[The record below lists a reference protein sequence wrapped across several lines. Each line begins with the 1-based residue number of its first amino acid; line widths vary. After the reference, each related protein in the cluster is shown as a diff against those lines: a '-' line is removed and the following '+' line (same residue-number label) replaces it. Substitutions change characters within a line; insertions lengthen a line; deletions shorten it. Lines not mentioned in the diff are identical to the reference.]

1 MLRKMIFCVVVAS
14 VLALWTAAGWTM
26 SELSGVTLER
36 LGNKIVVHMSV
47 DGGAVPIL
55 KYDEAGKTMRVTLN
69 GTSLGE
75 NAPGGSML
83 AESDI
88 PWLSAIE
95 FEESDSGA
103 VVVFRLGGKANPL
116 DFIISSGFDEVQAVI
131 YTDGTTGFTESVPH
145 SPPPSSRIREVELPV
160 PSVEAETPDASGQT
174 GDAVLS
180 TETPP
185 QLAAPPFVVEEKMPR
200 PPLMLR
206 DGGELY
212 TSLFGVGGSGE
223 QEKSFRYGA
232 SPIMLKVD
240 RAPLAQVLGMLIEAT
255 PYNVIISDAVG
266 EQTVSALTLDNIS
279 LFEALDLLTKSYNL
293 SYVVEFNTIV
303 IGQKDTLEANFGKL
317 ITKTF
322 WLDYAD
328 GESIKLVLMGM
339 GLAREG
345 NVQVYNGE
353 TTYLDVSGA
362 SSLSGG
368 TGGIT
373 IGTRDIKLMES
384 LISTAR
390 RNMLVITETEERMTR
405 ISQVVADLDK
415 KPRQIRLETEI
426 IEVSETGERKLGLD
440 LHDAAGFAQIPTSF
454 FEATDPNF
462 AVEGA
467 VESFKLQQFVRDP
480 LSFRVT
486 LHHLIEDGD
495 ARVLAKPNIMAID
508 GTQSIYFA
516 GQEIPYISQPAQSQG
531 TTFTPAQVEFKTVGI
546 TLNFKPRVDR
556 DGNISIEVNP
566 QVSSLIAFIDLGQ
579 GALAPHTQT
588 RQATATV
595 RVKSGDVF
603 ILGGMI
609 AEEERESFKKV
620 PFLHKLPLFGQ
631 LFQTKEFRSQ
641 KSEIIVII
649 RPVIEE

>member
-1 MLRKMIFCVVVAS
+1 MLRKMILGVVVAS
-14 VLALWTAAGWTM
+14 VLSLWSAAGWSQT
-26 SELSGVTLER
+26 ELSGVSLER
-36 LGNKIVVHMSV
+36 LGNKIVIHMSV

-55 KYDEAGKTMRVTLN
+55 KYDEAAKTMRITLN
-69 GTSLGE
+69 GTSI
-75 NAPGGSML
+75 GSAAASGASL
-83 AESDI
+83 NEGDL

-95 FEESDSGA
+95 FEESDKGA
-103 VVVFRLGGKANPL
+103 VVVFRLGAKANPL
-116 DFIISSGFDEVQAVI
+116 DFIISNGFDEVQAVV
-131 YTDGTTGFTESVPH
+131 YTDGTTGFAGSEALT
-145 SPPPSSRIREVELPV
+145 PPPSSRIREVDLSKPADNPGEN
-160 PSVEAETPDASGQT
+160 AS
-174 GDAVLS
+174 DAVLS
-180 TETPP
+180 TNVPAEPM
-185 QLAAPPFVVEEKMPR
+185 APPLVVEEQMPR
-200 PPLMLR
+200 PPLVLR

-232 SPIMLKVD
+232 NPITLKVD

-279 LFEALDLLTKSYNL
+279 MFEALDLLTKSYNL

-328 GESIKLVLMGM
+328 GEAIKLVLIGM
-339 GLAREG
+339 QLAREG
-345 NVQVYNGE
+345 NIQVYNGE
-353 TTYLDVSGA
+353 TEYLGVSGA
-362 SSLSGG
+362 TSLSGG

-373 IGTRDIKLMES
+373 IGSRDIKRMES
-384 LISTAR
+384 LVSTAR
-390 RNMLVITETEERMTR
+390 RNMLVITETEDRMTR
-405 ISQVVADLDK
+405 VSQVIAELDK
-415 KPRQIRLETEI
+415 KPKQIRLETEI
-426 IEVSETGERKLGLD
+426 IEVNENGERKLGLELSD
-440 LHDAAGFAQIPTSF
+440 QAGLAQIPTTF
-454 FEATDPNF
+454 FEATNPNF
-462 AVEGA
+462 RVEGA
-467 VESFKLQQFVRDP
+467 MESFKLGQFVRDP
-480 LSFRVT
+480 LDFRVT

-516 GQEIPYISQPAQSQG
+516 GQEIPYISTPAQSQG

-566 QVSSLIAFIDLGQ
+566 QVSSLIEFIDLGS
-579 GALAPHTQT
+579 GARAPYTQT

-595 RVKSGDVF
+595 RVKSGEVF

-609 AEEERESFKKV
+609 AEEERESFKRV
-620 PFLHKLPLFGQ
+620 PFLYKIPFFGQ
-631 LFQTKEFRSQ
+631 LFETKTFKST
-641 KSEIIVII
+641 KSEIIVIV